1 VEGKLAFISMQL
13 KENDDVRIVQP
24 PMEHV
29 HVMELWEGWLL
40 YLVTMM
46 TINMMIATMMM

>member
-1 VEGKLAFISMQL
+1 MQP

-29 HVMELWEGWLL
+29 HVMELWEAWLF

-46 TINMMIATMMM
+46 TINMMIVTMMM